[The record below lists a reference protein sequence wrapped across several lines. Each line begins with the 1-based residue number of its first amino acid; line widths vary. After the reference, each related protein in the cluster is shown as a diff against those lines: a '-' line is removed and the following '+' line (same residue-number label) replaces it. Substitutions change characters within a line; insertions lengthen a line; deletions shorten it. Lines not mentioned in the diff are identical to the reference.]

1 MRPDSKVEYAS
12 AFGSVCLYKNKK
24 LKERRRHMDLKRTAR
39 EVLENVGGE
48 ENIISI
54 MSCFTRVRVE
64 LKDKTKVDEKKLKE
78 ADGCQGVNWVGNTV
92 QIIFGGRC
100 NDVYDELEKI
110 VHITET
116 EANGEKSI
124 VKKQSVWAVVID
136 YIANSI
142 QPVVPILIASGFLQ
156 SVLAMLNYLDIDTT
170 TYTYQVLN
178 SIGQAGYY
186 FLPIFLAFAAA
197 KKLRI
202 NPYLGAL
209 VGAVMVYPA
218 IIEAGSAG
226 GTASFLGVPVT
237 LVSYASS
244 ITPILIS
251 MPVVMWINKLAK
263 KISPKVLSSLLIP
276 IITMILSIPVVLIV
290 TGPVATW
297 IGNGLCGV
305 VSFIFTK
312 MSVVGGLLIGGA
324 APYLVLTG
332 VHNGIA
338 LPITLSELASQG
350 FSYFFPLL
358 AYGNIAVG
366 GAALGVWF
374 KTKNNRLKTTA
385 MSSCLMAVV
394 GITEPALFGVLLPAK
409 KPLIALGVM
418 GAVCSAV
425 SLMFGVKCTA
435 LSMCGLG
442 GLPAFFGDTFV
453 IWCILMAVSFVG
465 AFLIT
470 ILIGFKDIPE
480 EEA

>member
-1 MRPDSKVEYAS
+1 
-12 AFGSVCLYKNKK
+12 
-24 LKERRRHMDLKRTAR
+24 MDLKRTAR

-226 GTASFLGVPVT
+226 GTASFFG
-237 LVSYASS
+237 SAGYAC
-244 ITPILIS
+244 ILC
-251 MPVVMWINKLAK
+251 VIN
-263 KISPKVLSSLLIP
+263 
-276 IITMILSIPVVLIV
+276 
-290 TGPVATW
+290 
-297 IGNGLCGV
+297 
-305 VSFIFTK
+305 
-312 MSVVGGLLIGGA
+312 
-324 APYLVLTG
+324 Y
-332 VHNGIA
+332 
-338 LPITLSELASQG
+338 
-350 FSYFFPLL
+350 SYFDFYAGCHVDQQTSKKNQSQSIVKSFDSDYYNDFINTGCFDCNRSCGNVDWKRIMRSCFVYIYKDVGCRRA
-358 AYGNIAVG
+358 AYRRG
-366 GAALGVWF
+366 
-374 KTKNNRLKTTA
+374 
-385 MSSCLMAVV
+385 C
-394 GITEPALFGVLLPAK
+394 
-409 KPLIALGVM
+409 
-418 GAVCSAV
+418 AV
-425 SLMFGVKCTA
+425 SCFDRR
-435 LSMCGLG
+435 S
-442 GLPAFFGDTFV
+442 
-453 IWCILMAVSFVG
+453 
-465 AFLIT
+465 
-470 ILIGFKDIPE
+470 
-480 EEA
+480 

>member
-1 MRPDSKVEYAS
+1 
-12 AFGSVCLYKNKK
+12 
-24 LKERRRHMDLKRTAR
+24 MDLKRTAR

-226 GTASFLGVPVT
+226 GYGIIFGSAG
-237 LVSYASS
+237 YAC
-244 ITPILIS
+244 ILC
-251 MPVVMWINKLAK
+251 VIN
-263 KISPKVLSSLLIP
+263 
-276 IITMILSIPVVLIV
+276 
-290 TGPVATW
+290 
-297 IGNGLCGV
+297 
-305 VSFIFTK
+305 
-312 MSVVGGLLIGGA
+312 
-324 APYLVLTG
+324 Y
-332 VHNGIA
+332 
-338 LPITLSELASQG
+338 
-350 FSYFFPLL
+350 SYFDFY
-358 AYGNIAVG
+358 AGCHVDQQ
-366 GAALGVWF
+366 
-374 KTKNNRLKTTA
+374 T
-385 MSSCLMAVV
+385 S
-394 GITEPALFGVLLPAK
+394 K
-409 KPLIALGVM
+409 KKLVPKYCQV
-418 GAVCSAV
+418 
-425 SLMFGVKCTA
+425 F
-435 LSMCGLG
+435 
-442 GLPAFFGDTFV
+442 
-453 IWCILMAVSFVG
+453 
-465 AFLIT
+465 
-470 ILIGFKDIPE
+470 
-480 EEA
+480 

>member
-1 MRPDSKVEYAS
+1 
-12 AFGSVCLYKNKK
+12 
-24 LKERRRHMDLKRTAR
+24 MDLKRTAR

-263 KISPKVLSSLLIP
+263 KISPKVLSFDSDYYNDFIN
-276 IITMILSIPVVLIV
+276 
-290 TGPVATW
+290 TGCFDCNRSC
-297 IGNGLCGV
+297 GNVDWKRIMRSCFV
-305 VSFIFTK
+305 YIYK
-312 MSVVGGLLIGGA
+312 DVGCRRA
-324 APYLVLTG
+324 AYRRG
-332 VHNGIA
+332 
-338 LPITLSELASQG
+338 
-350 FSYFFPLL
+350 
-358 AYGNIAVG
+358 
-366 GAALGVWF
+366 
-374 KTKNNRLKTTA
+374 
-385 MSSCLMAVV
+385 C
-394 GITEPALFGVLLPAK
+394 
-409 KPLIALGVM
+409 
-418 GAVCSAV
+418 AV
-425 SLMFGVKCTA
+425 SCFDRR
-435 LSMCGLG
+435 S
-442 GLPAFFGDTFV
+442 
-453 IWCILMAVSFVG
+453 
-465 AFLIT
+465 
-470 ILIGFKDIPE
+470 
-480 EEA
+480 

>member
-1 MRPDSKVEYAS
+1 
-12 AFGSVCLYKNKK
+12 
-24 LKERRRHMDLKRTAR
+24 MDLKRTAR

-251 MPVVMWINKLAK
+251 MPVV
-263 KISPKVLSSLLIP
+263 
-276 IITMILSIPVVLIV
+276 
-290 TGPVATW
+290 
-297 IGNGLCGV
+297 
-305 VSFIFTK
+305 
-312 MSVVGGLLIGGA
+312 GGLLIGGA